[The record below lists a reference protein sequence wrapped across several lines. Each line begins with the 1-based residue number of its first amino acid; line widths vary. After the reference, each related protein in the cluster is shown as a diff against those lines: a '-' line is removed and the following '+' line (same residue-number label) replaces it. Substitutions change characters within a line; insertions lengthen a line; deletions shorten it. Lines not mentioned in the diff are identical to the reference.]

1 MLSESYC
8 IPKFS
13 QKINLS
19 SSSRFVSLCVAW
31 PKATEQTILW
41 VSFVVD
47 KSANLVVALHCQ
59 PHSTQTH
66 RKTFYAEAQTLKLP
80 SILMVLCFAKEL
92 LVLSN

>member
-31 PKATEQTILW
+31 PKATEQTILF
-41 VSFVVD
+41 SLLLLI
-47 KSANLVVALHCQ
+47 NQ
-59 PHSTQTH
+59 RISTQTH

-92 LVLSN
+92 LVLSK

>member
-31 PKATEQTILW
+31 PKATEQTMLFILLLINQRI
-41 VSFVVD
+41 S
-47 KSANLVVALHCQ
+47 SSLSTA
-59 PHSTQTH
+59 STQTH

-80 SILMVLCFAKEL
+80 SILMVLCSGKEL
-92 LVLSN
+92 LVLSK